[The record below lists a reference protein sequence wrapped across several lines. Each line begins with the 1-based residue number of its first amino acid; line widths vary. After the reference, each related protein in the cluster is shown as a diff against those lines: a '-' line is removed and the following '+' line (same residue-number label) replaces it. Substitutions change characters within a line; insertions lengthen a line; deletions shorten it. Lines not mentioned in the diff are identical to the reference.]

1 MMKKIFI
8 LLTVLLG
15 VSIGCTREPADLEGF
30 NVIADNTD
38 ILAGNSVTFTIEGNA
53 DFVTFY
59 SGQTGSVY
67 ANYPTDKGEVIDL
80 KASRTKVR
88 KYNKQGQFTATFIG
102 ASSGNWGEEYKTI
115 VKEFVINVTDNRTG
129 ITSFSVFTGSLVNQV
144 EYKGVINSDS
154 KTIVINV
161 PAGTNVTNL
170 KTALLTDSPDARVQ
184 VNGVD
189 FVNNSRINYT
199 NPVVFKVIA
208 PNGDSADWTVTII
221 VG

>member
-1 MMKKIFI
+1 MKRIYLI
-8 LLTVLLG
+8 GTSLLIAVL
-15 VSIGCTREPADLEGF
+15 GCTREPADLEGF

-38 ILAGNSVTFTIEGNA
+38 ILAGNSVTWTIEGHA

-59 SGQTGSVY
+59 SGQPGSVY
-67 ANYPTDKGEVIDL
+67 ANYPTDKGEVVDL

-88 KYNKQGQFTATFIG
+88 VYNKQGQYTATFIG

-115 VKEFVINVTDNRTG
+115 IKEFVINVTDNRTG
-129 ITSFSVFTGSLVNQV
+129 ISSFSIYVGSILNQV

-170 KTALLTDSPDARVQ
+170 KTSLLTDSPDAVVQ
-184 VNGVD
+184 VNGAN
-189 FVNNSRINYT
+189 FVNNGKYNYT
-199 NPVVFKVIA
+199 NSLVFHVIA
-208 PNGDSADWTVTII
+208 PNGESADWTVTVI